1 MIYKNEPKLI
11 EFNVRMGDP
20 ECQVILPRLKT
31 DLFEIINAVVK
42 NNLKNLKIKWENKKC
57 MTIVIC
63 ANGYPGN
70 YVKNINLDA
79 IKKIKLD
86 NKDFIFHAG
95 TKKVNGKIVSSGGRI
110 LNVTSLGNN
119 FKDIKKKI
127 ILIIKKLRLKKTFY
141 RKDIGWRVVN

>member
-1 MIYKNEPKLI
+1 
-11 EFNVRMGDP
+11 
-20 ECQVILPRLKT
+20 
-31 DLFEIINAVVK
+31 
-42 NNLKNLKIKWENKKC
+42 

-95 TKKVNGKIVSSGGRI
+95 TKKDNGKVVTNGGRVI
-110 LNVTSLGNN
+110 AVTSYG
-119 FKDIKKKI
+119 KDLNEALQQSYKNTKI
-127 ILIIKKLRLKKTFY
+127 INWDKKYFRSDLGFDLQEY
-141 RKDIGWRVVN
+141 LN

>member
-1 MIYKNEPKLI
+1 
-11 EFNVRMGDP
+11 
-20 ECQVILPRLKT
+20 
-31 DLFEIINAVVK
+31 
-42 NNLKNLKIKWENKKC
+42 